1 MHRPTHPP
9 VPPTTGVDAERAA
22 PINER
27 MNSSSSFSPL
37 ASPSSTVSHPA
48 SNADAAVGAAI
59 DASHARRVRPGA
71 ASPAIHGWRDALQ
84 RLQQDASPGGWR
96 RLREEALHLGCPAQA
111 WSSLYARTI
120 LQRGVLQAALL
131 AVLEEPPHQRSA
143 ALDHIARTSRAAFA
157 PPPPSPA
164 RGIGDFEHRLA
175 LRDAAS
181 SPPDAVDLCIAFARA
196 YAEQA
201 APPAPDAADQA
212 LDAARSAARRRD
224 HRAMSAHTAHAA
236 ACAMRGAS
244 VWDGWL
250 REGPQEF
257 QAACVVLVSCLDWL
271 QLMQRTPLPAAE
283 ALVSSLDALRADIE
297 DRYGERRRSTHA
309 TEPAA
314 HVAPLPLEQLLADI
328 AALAGR
334 GELPPGHPAQHDPEA
349 RRRLAH
355 GLLALCHTRAEF
367 EAFGVDGFEQSPDAE
382 QDAVHA
388 AMSQLEADCITAL
401 GRLRTDDAE
410 ALHTL
415 LHRAVDPDL
424 HPAVN
429 EAAVWA
435 LQEIGA
441 PSLPLMRATFR
452 YASDP
457 YARQQALLAF
467 GGAARGNPQAFDE
480 LAALFHHAGWQT
492 GRRDFAL
499 PLALTGDPR
508 AAQALIAALL
518 DAPPT
523 NDDVTALLDALD
535 QLSVAWRWQSDIAG
549 IELPNGVRIAGLP
562 GLSYEPVRS

>member
-1 MHRPTHPP
+1 M
-9 VPPTTGVDAERAA
+9 D
-22 PINER
+22 
-27 MNSSSSFSPL
+27 SSSSFSPL
-37 ASPSSTVSHPA
+37 ASSSSAFSHPA
-48 SNADAAVGAAI
+48 SNTEAASAP
-59 DASHARRVRPGA
+59 HARRVRTDA
-71 ASPAIHGWRDALQ
+71 APHAIHGWRDALQ

-96 RLREEALHLGCPAQA
+96 RLREEALHLGCPAPA
-111 WSSLYARTI
+111 WGSLYARTI
-120 LQRGVLQAALL
+120 LQRGVFQTALL
-131 AVLEEPPHQRSA
+131 AALEEPPHRRRA
-143 ALDHIARTSRAAFA
+143 ASDHIARTARAAFA

-164 RGIGDFEHRLA
+164 RGIGDFDHRLA
-175 LRDAAS
+175 LRDAAA
-181 SPPDAVDLCIAFARA
+181 SPPDAVDLCLAFADA
-196 YAEQA
+196 YAALA

-212 LDAARSAARRRD
+212 LDAARSAARRHD
-224 HRAMSAHTAHAA
+224 HRAMSVHTAHAA

-257 QAACVVLVSCLDWL
+257 QAACVVLVTCLDWMR
-271 QLMQRTPLPAAE
+271 LMQLTPLPAVE
-283 ALVSSLDALRADIE
+283 ALIPSLDALRADVE
-297 DRYGERRRSTHA
+297 DRYGERRRSKH
-309 TEPAA
+309 EAA
-314 HVAPLPLEQLLADI
+314 HTSHAAPLPLEQLLADV
-328 AALAGR
+328 AALAGG
-334 GELPPGHPAQHDPEA
+334 GELPPGHPAQHDPQA

-367 EAFGVDGFEQSPDAE
+367 EAFGADVHEQDP
-382 QDAVHA
+382 DAVHA

-401 GRLRTDDAE
+401 GRMRVDDAE

-415 LHRAVDPDL
+415 LHRAVDADL

-457 YARQQALLAF
+457 YARRQALLAF

-480 LAALFHHAGWQT
+480 LAALFHDAGWQT

-499 PLALTGDPR
+499 PLALTADPR
-508 AAQALIAALL
+508 AAQALIAALQ

-523 NDDVTALLDALD
+523 SDDVSALLDALD
-535 QLSVAWRWQSDIAG
+535 QLSVAWRWHSDIAG
-549 IELPNGVRIAGLP
+549 IELPNGIRIAGLP
-562 GLSYEPVRS
+562 GLAFAPARIA